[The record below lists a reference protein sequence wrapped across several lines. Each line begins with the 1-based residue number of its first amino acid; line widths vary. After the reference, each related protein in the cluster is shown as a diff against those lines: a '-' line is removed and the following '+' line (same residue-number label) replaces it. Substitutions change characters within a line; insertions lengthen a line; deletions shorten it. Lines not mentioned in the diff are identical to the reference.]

1 MVTSELKMHSICYSG
16 LIECFRAL
24 IISGGPGSVF
34 ADDAVPYDPQIFK
47 LGLPILGI
55 CYGFQLIN
63 KEFQGTVQRKG
74 NREDGQFTVKLDTSC
89 PLFYGLKQEEEAL
102 LTHGDTVNNVAE
114 TFKSVATSED
124 IVAGIANEKLKIYGV
139 QFHPEVDLTP
149 GGKVMISNF
158 LKGICALKCNFNMKS
173 REQECFDY
181 IRNTVGSSKV
191 LVSSIQGVICVS

>member
-1 MVTSELKMHSICYSG
+1 M
-16 LIECFRAL
+16 
-24 IISGGPGSVF
+24 
-34 ADDAVPYDPQIFK
+34 PYDPKIFK

-89 PLFYGLKQEEEAL
+89 PLFQGLNCEEEAL
-102 LTHGDTVNNVAE
+102 LTHGDTVNNIAE

-124 IVAGIANEKLKIYGV
+124 IVAGIANDKLKIYGV

-149 GGKVMISNF
+149 SGKAMMSNF
-158 LKGICALKCNFNMKS
+158 LRGICGLKCNFNMKS
-173 REQECFDY
+173 RETECFDY
-181 IRNTVGSSKV
+181 IRKIVGDSKV
-191 LVSSIQGVICVS
+191 LVSKLEPQTVFLNADNLFMIRCYFREVLTQRSVLRFYIKHLTKIRS